1 MQMVDHVKNQQKARQ
16 LQAQE
21 RGHGENTP
29 CWYLDLRFQVSRTE
43 KINFIPSRHPSWW
56 YFCYGSRRKPRQLI
70 NFQIYGNKK
79 KQQTDIVS

>member
-1 MQMVDHVKNQQKARQ
+1 MQTVDHVKNQQKASQ

-21 RGHGENTP
+21 RGRGENKP

-43 KINFIPSRHPSWW
+43 KINFIPSRRPSWW

-70 NFQIYGNKK
+70 NFQINGKKKK
-79 KQQTDIVS
+79 KQTDVS